1 MTEILKIE
9 HLKKYYVKKKIFS
22 SNSSIVKAVDDIS
35 FSIKKGE
42 VFVLAGESGSGKST
56 IAKLILKSTKPDEG
70 KIIFEEQEIDEQK
83 KNLQKIRMNCQMI
96 HQDPYDSI
104 NPRMKI
110 KDIILEPLE
119 IHNVG
124 NKKERYNRVLE
135 VLKEVKLEPVEE
147 IIEKYPHM
155 LSGGQRQ
162 RAVLARALALKPKI
176 ILADEPVSM
185 LDVSI
190 RAEMLELMKHLQK
203 IRMNCQMIH
212 QDPYDSINPRM
223 KIKDIV
229 SEPLEIHNI
238 GNKEERH
245 SRVLEVLKEVKLE
258 PIEEIIK
265 KYPHMLSGGQRQ
277 RVVLARALAL
287 KPKIILADEPVSMLD
302 VSIRAE
308 MLELMKQL
316 QKKYEITFIYIT
328 HDLATAKNFG
338 QRIAILYLGKIVETG
353 PINQV
358 LKNPKHPYTQALID
372 AISEPDP
379 QNIHKIREIRIK
391 ETTEEG
397 ISKGCRFKPRC
408 PYAIDQCNVEPNL
421 EKIVDEHFSACHI
434 KLD

>member
-1 MTEILKIE
+1 MNKRSVLTEILKIE
-9 HLKKYYVKKKIFS
+9 NLKKYYIKKKIFS
-22 SNSSIVKAVDDIS
+22 SDSSIVKATDRIS

-56 IAKLILKSTKPDEG
+56 IAKLILKAIPADEG
-70 KIIFEEQEIDEQK
+70 KIIFEDQEIDEQK

-124 NKKERYNRVLE
+124 NKEERHRRLLE

-147 IIEKYPHM
+147 IM
-155 LSGGQRQ
+155 
-162 RAVLARALALKPKI
+162 
-176 ILADEPVSM
+176 
-185 LDVSI
+185 
-190 RAEMLELMKHLQK
+190 
-203 IRMNCQMIH
+203 
-212 QDPYDSINPRM
+212 
-223 KIKDIV
+223 
-229 SEPLEIHNI
+229 
-238 GNKEERH
+238 
-245 SRVLEVLKEVKLE
+245 
-258 PIEEIIK
+258 K

-316 QKKYEITFIYIT
+316 QEKYQISFIYIT
-328 HDLATAKNFG
+328 HDLATAKYFG

-358 LKNPKHPYTQALID
+358 LESPKHPYTQALID

-379 QNIHKIREIRIK
+379 SNIHKIREIRIK
-391 ETTEEG
+391 ESDTEK
-397 ISKGCRFKPRC
+397 SVKGCRFKSRC
-408 PYAIDQCNVEPNL
+408 PYAIEQCDIEPNL
-421 EKIVDEHFSACHI
+421 EEIENEHFAACHVE
-434 KLD
+434 LN

>member
-1 MTEILKIE
+1 MNYTTLLAEILKIE
-9 HLKKYYVKKKIFS
+9 HLKKYYIKKKIFS
-22 SNSSIVKAVDDIS
+22 SNSSIVKATDDIS

-42 VFVLAGESGSGKST
+42 AFVIAGESGSGKST
-56 IAKLILKSTKPDEG
+56 IAKLILKSIKQDEG
-70 KIIFEEQEIDEQK
+70 KIIFEGQEIDEQK
-83 KNLQKIRMNCQMI
+83 KNLEKIRMNCQMI

-162 RAVLARALALKPKI
+162 RVVLARALALKPKI

-203 IRMNCQMIH
+203 
-212 QDPYDSINPRM
+212 
-223 KIKDIV
+223 
-229 SEPLEIHNI
+229 
-238 GNKEERH
+238 
-245 SRVLEVLKEVKLE
+245 
-258 PIEEIIK
+258 
-265 KYPHMLSGGQRQ
+265 
-277 RVVLARALAL
+277 
-287 KPKIILADEPVSMLD
+287 
-302 VSIRAE
+302 
-308 MLELMKQL
+308 
-316 QKKYEITFIYIT
+316 KYEISFIYIT
-328 HDLATAKNFG
+328 HDLATAKYFG

-379 QNIHKIREIRIK
+379 NNIHKIRKIRIK
-391 ETTEEG
+391 DATREV
-397 ISKGCRFKPRC
+397 ISKECRFKPRC
-408 PYAIDQCNVEPNL
+408 PYAIDQCNIEPDL
-421 EKIVDEHFSACHI
+421 EKVSNEQFSACHV